1 MLQKFPTLLEL
12 RIIAYK
18 AASIS
23 RSNVSVRSFSQVKCL
38 QFPDRSGNSF
48 QMCNS
53 PIKKYHD
60 QQVIESVTKNCLIK
74 PIKNTEEL
82 LADAVTPLWRIP
94 YNEQLK
100 IKDQRNFDLLKKLT
114 TKLKQESPSQ
124 ILCQLLPTVPSVS
137 IINKFYISI
146 N

>member
-1 MLQKFPTLLEL
+1 MLRKYPTLLEL

-18 AASIS
+18 ASIS

>member
-18 AASIS
+18 ASIS

-48 QMCNS
+48 QMCNP